1 MDNIL
6 APLLKQSKRFHPG
19 LVAPNYRASCAVAAQ
34 VQVDGHFRRD
44 GTYVQPHVRSA
55 PDNQRYNNYNAQGSV
70 NPYSGER
77 GTQRHEFSNPPVQQI
92 QPYQNPYPQQRRGY

>member
-1 MDNIL
+1 M
-6 APLLKQSKRFHPG
+6 KKTT
-19 LVAPNYRASCAVAAQ
+19 LVALLIASLPAAAQ

-55 PDNQRYNNYNAQGSV
+55 PDSQRYNNYNAQGNV

-77 GTQRHEFSNPPVQQI
+77 GTQRREFSNPPVQQI

>member
-1 MDNIL
+1 M
-6 APLLKQSKRFHPG
+6 KKTT
-19 LVAPNYRASCAVAAQ
+19 LVALLIASLPAAAQ

-55 PDNQRYNNYNAQGSV
+55 PDNQRYNNYNAQWNV

-77 GTQRHEFSNPPVQQI
+77 GTQRHEMNSPTAKLLALL
-92 QPYQNPYPQQRRGY
+92 

>member
-1 MDNIL
+1 MSFAN
-6 APLLKQSKRFHPG
+6 
-19 LVAPNYRASCAVAAQ
+19 AVCPPHAWDAFSTGFMPQIKPQ
-34 VQVDGHFRRD
+34 VEFKIN
-44 GTYVQPHVRSA
+44 
-55 PDNQRYNNYNAQGSV
+55 PDNQRYNNYNAQGNV